1 MVGVAYEVLLMRLFS
16 IAHWH
21 HFAYMIISVA
31 LLGFGASG
39 TFVAI
44 FQAPL
49 LRRYSTAY
57 LVNGGAFAAAALI
70 SVILAGRLPFNT
82 LEILWDQT
90 QWAWLCGVYVLL
102 ACPFFFLANLF
113 ALSLSRYPA
122 AIGRVYGFDLVGA
135 GLGAAVVL
143 LMLYIIPPGG
153 ALRALTVVATLA
165 WGVAV
170 VEVAVSY
177 RRLWLSVAGSAALM
191 VLLLPAAFMEL
202 GMTPYKA
209 LPQALLIPGTR
220 VLNEWSSPMGL
231 VTVVES
237 AKVPFRHAPGMS
249 LSSAARIPDQL
260 GVFIDGDGPGVI
272 TRYRGEASE
281 IAYLD
286 ALTSALPYHLLD
298 RPRVLVVGAHGDAIL
313 QSIGSGAAAVDAV
326 ELDPIRARLLDQ
338 HYADF
343 YGWPLVRDRV
353 QLHTEELR
361 AWLQRNR
368 TPYDLIVFPLAE
380 SSAAAGAGVHGLM
393 EDYLFT
399 REAFALY
406 IEALSERGMIAVSRW
421 VKLPPRDEIKL
432 IDTAVEVLAE
442 HGFTRPD
449 EHIVLLR
456 GWKTTTLV
464 MARHPLSAQQIGNA
478 RAFADA
484 RSFDVVHVPGVTP
497 QETNR
502 FNQLQRP
509 YYAEAV
515 AAMFSSERLEFKAS
529 YPFAV
534 SAASDDRPYFFQF
547 FRWASLGKVLE
558 LREVGGLSFLE
569 WGYPILVMTL
579 LQAGIASIVLI
590 VAPLLI
596 SAKRR
601 REIGRLGGWVVG
613 YFSLLGFA
621 FMFLEMAL
629 IQRFTLF
636 LHHPV
641 HAAATVIAAL
651 LIFAG
656 LGSRSAQTLMVSID
670 PGRVI
675 GWAGLGIAA
684 LIGCYLVALPLLFDV
699 ALGWDLPIKFGVAV
713 LGLAP
718 LGFVLGMPFPMG
730 LALLAERNAMA
741 MPWAWCVNGCASVM
755 GAVLGVL
762 LAVHWGFTVVVGLA
776 AMGYLMVAGLGH
788 ILSAASRAPS
798 A

>member
-49 LRRYSTAY
+49 LRRYTAAY

-70 SVILAGRLPFNT
+70 CVVLAGQLPFNT
-82 LEILWDQT
+82 LEILWDRT
-90 QWAWLCGVYVLL
+90 QWAWLWAMYLLL

-113 ALSLSRYPA
+113 VLSLSRYPG

-135 GLGAAVVL
+135 GLGAALVL
-143 LMLYIIPPGG
+143 LMLYVVSPGG
-153 ALRALTVVATLA
+153 ALRTLIAVAALA

-170 VEVAVSY
+170 LEVAIS
-177 RRLWLSVAGSAALM
+177 RWRLGLSVAAAAVIA
-191 VLLLPAAFMEL
+191 VLLLPAASMEL
-202 GMTPYKA
+202 RMTPYKA
-209 LPQALLIPGTR
+209 LPQTLLIPGTN

-237 AKVPFRHAPGMS
+237 AEVPYRHAPGMS
-249 LSSAARIPDQL
+249 LSSSARIPDQL
-260 GVFIDGDGPGVI
+260 GVFIDGDGPGTI

-286 ALTSALPYHLLD
+286 ALTSALPYHLLGG
-298 RPRVLVVGAHGDAIL
+298 PRVLVVGAHGDAIL
-313 QSIGSGAAAVDAV
+313 QSIGGGAAQVDAV
-326 ELDPIRARLLDQ
+326 ELDPIRARLLDD

-343 YGWPLVRDRV
+343 YGWPMVRDRV
-353 QLHTEELR
+353 RLHTEELR
-361 AWLQRNR
+361 AWLQRDR

-406 IEALSERGMIAVSRW
+406 LEALSERGMIAVSRW

-432 IDTAVEVLAE
+432 IDTVIDVLTEA
-442 HGFTRPD
+442 GSTQPAA
-449 EHIVLLR
+449 HIALLR

-464 MARHPLSAQQIGNA
+464 LARQPLSARQISEA
-478 RAFADA
+478 RDFADA
-484 RSFDVVHVPGVTP
+484 RSFDVVHVPGIAAD
-497 QETNR
+497 ETNR
-502 FNQLQRP
+502 FNQLERP
-509 YYAEAV
+509 YYAEAA
-515 AAMFSSERLEFKAS
+515 AAMFSTEREGFKAN
-529 YPFAV
+529 YPFLV
-534 SAASDDRPYFFQF
+534 NAASDNRPYFFQF
-547 FRWASLGKVLE
+547 FRWASLRRVLE
-558 LREVGGLSFLE
+558 LSEVGGFTFLE
-569 WGYPILVMTL
+569 WGYPILVLTL
-579 LQAGIASIVLI
+579 LQAGIASILLI
-590 VAPLLI
+590 AAPLLI
-596 SAKRR
+596 SPKRR
-601 REIGRLGGWVVG
+601 REIGRLGGWVVA

-621 FMFLEMAL
+621 FMFLEMAF
-629 IQRFTLF
+629 IQRLTLF

-656 LGSRSAQTLMVSID
+656 LGSRSAQTLMASTD
-670 PGRVI
+670 PRRII
-675 GWAGLGIAA
+675 GWAGVGIAA
-684 LIGCYLVALPLLFDV
+684 LIGCYLLALPLLFDV
-699 ALGWDLPIKFGVAV
+699 ALGWGLPIKHGVAV

-718 LGFVLGMPFPMG
+718 LAFLLGMPFPTG
-730 LALLAERNAMA
+730 LALLADRNATA
-741 MPWAWCVNGCASVM
+741 MPWAWCVNGCASVT
-755 GAVLGVL
+755 GAVLGAL
-762 LAVHWGFTVVVGLA
+762 LAVHWGFTIVVGLA
-776 AMGYLMVAGLGH
+776 AMGYLIVAGLGRTM
-788 ILSAASRAPS
+788 SAPGQNSP
-798 A
+798 